1 MPFYT
6 YILFSKSLNKFY
18 IGSTSLSPVERLEQH
33 NQIKFPDAFTRK
45 GIPWEMFLVIECNFY
60 PG

>member
-33 NQIKFPDAFTRK
+33 NQIKFLMHLHAK
-45 GIPWEMFLVIECNFY
+45 EFLGRCF
-60 PG
+60 